1 MDEIILVV
9 SIVSGLLSTCAALGA
24 PILASK
30 LEFRRKEA
38 QENLM
43 KRRTLVEDFIQVAS
57 SYVDE
62 TFTTERI
69 ISSLEQRKGLLYY
82 YCTDEQIACMQRF
95 TDSIAAQTSTYQRR
109 DLYLAMCLELSN
121 TDPKPKVKK
130 PKNRNATH

>member
-1 MDEIILVV
+1 MDEIILIV
-9 SIVSGLLSTCAALGA
+9 SIVSGLLSTCAALVA
-24 PILASK
+24 PIISNNLDFK
-30 LEFRRKEA
+30 RKETQEHLLKRRK
-38 QENLM
+38 
-43 KRRTLVEDFIQVAS
+43 LVEDFIQFAS

-82 YCTDEQIACMQRF
+82 YCTEEQIACMQRF
-95 TDSIAAQTSTYQRR
+95 TDSIAAQTSSYQRR
-109 DLYLAMCLELSN
+109 DLYIAMCLELSN